1 MRVQEIPLLWHG
13 TTCELSIHSFDGRAS
28 SDMNS
33 SHINSIEKDVKG
45 DYIISSRYCSTVYKI
60 SGQDGSII
68 WRLNGKS
75 SDFTLVNFPNA
86 FAFQHDPRILSQDGP
101 VTVLS
106 LFDNGSDG
114 YNTTTFSSSGM
125 IISVDTSTWTATLLN
140 QYTNP
145 PITTTLSTS
154 QGSMQVLHNSNV
166 FIGWGSIPQ
175 VSEFTENGDCVA
187 LGGFGIVNEA
197 SSYRAKKISTS
208 AWTGNPDSTPA
219 IFTYANSTSL
229 PTTFYVSWNGATEVA
244 SWRFYG
250 GNTTSAVR
258 LVAVGSAARSGFE
271 TAFTASGFFP
281 YGFAEA
287 LDARGR
293 QLGRSR
299 VVPTFVPSV
308 TPTPTNGTFPANG
321 TTVGNGTTIAL
332 NGTTLSNST
341 ATRSKRWGF
350 GI

>member
-13 TTCELSIHSFDGRAS
+13 TTCEFLIHYFDSVAS
-28 SDMNS
+28 SDMVS
-33 SHINSIEKDVKG
+33 SHINSIEKDNRG

-75 SDFTLVNFPNA
+75 SDFTLVNFPNG

-101 VTVLS
+101 VTVFS

-125 IISVDTSTWTATLLN
+125 IISVDTSAWTATLLK

-154 QGSMQVLHNSNV
+154 QGSMQVLSNSNV

-175 VSEFTENGDCVA
+175 VSEFTESGDCVA
-187 LGGFGIVNEA
+187 LGAFGVVNEA
-197 SSYRAKKISTS
+197 SSYRAKKIPTS
-208 AWTGNPDSTPA
+208 SWTGNPDSTPA

-244 SWRFYG
+244 SWQFYG
-250 GNTTSAVR
+250 GNSTSR
-258 LVAVGSAARSGFE
+258 RKSVAVGSAVKSGFE
-271 TAFTASGFFP
+271 TAFTASEYFP

-287 LDARGR
+287 LDATGR
-293 QLGRSR
+293 RLGRSS
-299 VVPTFVPSV
+299 VVPTFVPFV
-308 TPTPTNGTFPANG
+308 TPTNGTWVGNA
-321 TTVGNGTTIAL
+321 TAIVGNGTAS
-332 NGTTLSNST
+332 SNST
-341 ATRSKRWGF
+341 ATRRKRWGH
-350 GI
+350 GH

>member
-1 MRVQEIPLLWHG
+1 
-13 TTCELSIHSFDGRAS
+13 
-28 SDMNS
+28 MNS

-187 LGGFGIVNEA
+187 LGGFGIVNEG